1 MTEHNA
7 PDISVRPVRM
17 AKSRAE
23 KAKFIEIA
31 PGKHIEA
38 SVSMRKLEK
47 RIVRLCAMA
56 CTDYGMIED
65 GDKIAVAMSGGK
77 DSYVL
82 LDALLKLKAR
92 APVHFDIIAVHVNQH
107 IPGSPTHLL
116 EAWLKEKGVTY
127 HIENQDTYSITQ
139 KLIPSG
145 KNVCSLCARLR
156 RGILYR
162 VAKELGCTKIA
173 LGHQMD
179 DVVSTLLLNMF
190 YGGRI
195 KAMPPVLRSDDGC
208 NTVIRPLIYLREY
221 EMSRWAEICGYPLF
235 PKDLC
240 GVGENLKRKEIKAL
254 MTQWDKEFD
263 SRIYN
268 LFMSTTRVAAS
279 QLADKTLYDFTHF
292 CRIADCNAAHETDD
306 CAACLGRKSMLTITT
321 PAFAHEAEIPMRY
334 TQEGENLSP
343 ELVFSGVPANAR
355 SLVLLSD
362 DPDAPDPEAPKRIW
376 LHWLVVNIPTETAGF
391 AEGVSDYPQGCRIAV
406 NDSGVRGWSGP
417 RPPIGRHRYYFKLYA
432 LDTTLDLPENFTRSQ
447 VEAAMAGHVIES
459 AVTMGTYLLSSNR

>member
-1 MTEHNA
+1 MTDQTLADLSAH
-7 PDISVRPVRM
+7 PVRM
-17 AKSRAE
+17 PKSRAD
-23 KAKFIEIA
+23 KAKYIEIA
-31 PGKHIEA
+31 PAKHIEA

-47 RIVRLCAMA
+47 RIVRLTAMA
-56 CTDYGMIED
+56 CTDYGMIRD

-92 APVHFDIIAVHVNQH
+92 APVHFDIVAVHVKQH

-116 EAWLKEKGVTY
+116 EAWLKQKGVAY
-127 HIENQDTYSITQ
+127 HIEDQDTYSITQ

-162 VAKELGCTKIA
+162 VARELGCTKIA

-195 KAMPPVLRSDDGC
+195 KAMPPILRSDDGH
-208 NTVIRPLIYLREY
+208 NTVIRPLIYLRES
-221 EMSRWAEICGYPLF
+221 EMRRWAEICAYPLF

-254 MTQWDKEFD
+254 MAEWDKRYD
-263 SRIYN
+263 GRVYN

-279 QLADKTLYDFTHF
+279 QLADKALYDF
-292 CRIADCNAAHETDD
+292 
-306 CAACLGRKSMLTITT
+306 
-321 PAFAHEAEIPMRY
+321 
-334 TQEGENLSP
+334 
-343 ELVFSGVPANAR
+343 
-355 SLVLLSD
+355 
-362 DPDAPDPEAPKRIW
+362 
-376 LHWLVVNIPTETAGF
+376 
-391 AEGVSDYPQGCRIAV
+391 
-406 NDSGVRGWSGP
+406 
-417 RPPIGRHRYYFKLYA
+417 
-432 LDTTLDLPENFTRSQ
+432 ENFRRIGAETGD
-447 VEAAMAGHVIES
+447 ETGEED
-459 AVTMGTYLLSSNR
+459 

>member
-195 KAMPPVLRSDDGC
+195 
-208 NTVIRPLIYLREY
+208 N
-221 EMSRWAEICGYPLF
+221 
-235 PKDLC
+235 
-240 GVGENLKRKEIKAL
+240 
-254 MTQWDKEFD
+254 
-263 SRIYN
+263 
-268 LFMSTTRVAAS
+268 AAS
-279 QLADKTLYDFTHF
+279 VAQRRRLQHRDSP
-292 CRIADCNAAHETDD
+292 AHLSARVRNESMGRDLRLSALSKGSVR
-306 CAACLGRKSMLTITT
+306 CGRKLKTK
-321 PAFAHEAEIPMRY
+321 RD
-334 TQEGENLSP
+334 QSP
-343 ELVFSGVPANAR
+343 
-355 SLVLLSD
+355 D
-362 DPDAPDPEAPKRIW
+362 DS
-376 LHWLVVNIPTETAGF
+376 VG
-391 AEGVSDYPQGCRIAV
+391 Q
-406 NDSGVRGWSGP
+406 GVRQPHLQSLHEYHA
-417 RPPIGRHRYYFKLYA
+417 RGRF
-432 LDTTLDLPENFTRSQ
+432 
-447 VEAAMAGHVIES
+447 
-459 AVTMGTYLLSSNR
+459 AVG

>member
-1 MTEHNA
+1 MPEHNA
-7 PDISVRPVRM
+7 PDIPVRPVRM

-306 CAACLGRKSMLTITT
+306 
-321 PAFAHEAEIPMRY
+321 
-334 TQEGENLSP
+334 
-343 ELVFSGVPANAR
+343 
-355 SLVLLSD
+355 
-362 DPDAPDPEAPKRIW
+362 
-376 LHWLVVNIPTETAGF
+376 
-391 AEGVSDYPQGCRIAV
+391 
-406 NDSGVRGWSGP
+406 
-417 RPPIGRHRYYFKLYA
+417 
-432 LDTTLDLPENFTRSQ
+432 
-447 VEAAMAGHVIES
+447 
-459 AVTMGTYLLSSNR
+459 

>member
-139 KLIPSG
+139 KLVPSG

-292 CRIADCNAAHETDD
+292 CRIADCRPRNGRLSSFSWEKIYADHHDPRF
-306 CAACLGRKSMLTITT
+306 CARSRNSDALHTGGRKPLTRTRFFGCSCQCSLTGITL
-321 PAFAHEAEIPMRY
+321 RRSGRSRSGG
-334 TQEGENLSP
+334 TQTHLAALACREH
-343 ELVFSGVPANAR
+343 
-355 SLVLLSD
+355 SD
-362 DPDAPDPEAPKRIW
+362 RDR
-376 LHWLVVNIPTETAGF
+376 GF
-391 AEGVSDYPQGCRIAV
+391 CR
-406 NDSGVRGWSGP
+406 R
-417 RPPIGRHRYYFKLYA
+417 R
-432 LDTTLDLPENFTRSQ
+432 Q
-447 VEAAMAGHVIES
+447 
-459 AVTMGTYLLSSNR
+459 

>member
-7 PDISVRPVRM
+7 SDIPARPVRM
-17 AKSRAE
+17 TKSRAE

-56 CTDYGMIED
+56 CTDYGMIKD

-116 EAWLKEKGVTY
+116 EAWLKEKGVAY

-195 KAMPPVLRSDDGC
+195 KAMPPVLKSDDGH

-254 MTQWDKEFD
+254 MAQWDKEFD

-279 QLADKTLYDFTHF
+279 QLADKTLYDFTHL
-292 CRIADCNAAHETDD
+292 CRIADCSA
-306 CAACLGRKSMLTITT
+306 
-321 PAFAHEAEIPMRY
+321 
-334 TQEGENLSP
+334 P
-343 ELVFSGVPANAR
+343 E
-355 SLVLLSD
+355 
-362 DPDAPDPEAPKRIW
+362 E
-376 LHWLVVNIPTETAGF
+376 
-391 AEGVSDYPQGCRIAV
+391 
-406 NDSGVRGWSGP
+406 
-417 RPPIGRHRYYFKLYA
+417 
-432 LDTTLDLPENFTRSQ
+432 
-447 VEAAMAGHVIES
+447 VED
-459 AVTMGTYLLSSNR
+459 